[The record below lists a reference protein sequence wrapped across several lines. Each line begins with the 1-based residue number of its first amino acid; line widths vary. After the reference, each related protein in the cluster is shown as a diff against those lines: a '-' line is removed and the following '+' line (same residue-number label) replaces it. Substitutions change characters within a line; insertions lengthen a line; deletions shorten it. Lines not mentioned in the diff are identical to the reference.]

1 MSEINQIKLC
11 IILFN
16 LCVFNRFQSRIDL
29 LLRIVFIKKKM
40 QLFNHDERKFNVFST
55 KKQDNPCNDV
65 AQAINRAIW
74 PSTNVER
81 FNVLLQQVGPECLK
95 IGHGSRHDTC
105 LHRLE

>member
-1 MSEINQIKLC
+1 
-11 IILFN
+11 
-16 LCVFNRFQSRIDL
+16 
-29 LLRIVFIKKKM
+29 M

-55 KKQDNPCNDV
+55 KKQDNPCNDL

-81 FNVLLQQVGPECLK
+81 FNVLLQQVGPECLN